1 MTIRTSEK
9 SKNVIST
16 LTRSFS
22 LGAENVIARIAIVYS
37 LKNYFE
43 DLDFTILEDS
53 KGKEY
58 SRKVLFGTHDKTY
71 VGIICHAHKIRETS
85 PLLPKIIKFHLDRGL
100 NLLEE
105 FKNDRPKINT
115 YEFISGLT
123 LE

>member
-1 MTIRTSEK
+1 VTIRTSEK
-9 SKNVIST
+9 SKNVISN

-37 LKNYFE
+37 LKNYYE
-43 DLDFTILEDS
+43 DLDFNNLEDS

-71 VGIICHAHKIRETS
+71 VGLICYTHKIRETS

-105 FKNDRPKINT
+105 FKNDRPRINT

-123 LE
+123 TE